1 MRGYV
6 LDSAGGAIKW
16 NNIHQRVW
24 VDDEFTLLHS
34 FLMMLIDAFLYLAM
48 AFYVDAVYPGKHGV
62 PKPWY
67 FPLQVHLPFALSYKG
82 SFKCYVTLFF
92 GKFDAPPHTVN
103 NVEPYTS

>member
-6 LDSAGGAIKW
+6 VDSAGGAIKW

-34 FLMMLIDAFLYLAM
+34 ILMMLIDAFLYLAM

-82 SFKCYVTLFF
+82 PFKCYAKHYFW
-92 GKFDAPPHTVN
+92 KFDAPPHTAN